1 MKLISALPSPF
12 VRKVRIALIEK
23 GIPFTTV
30 VDNPWSVDCEVA
42 RHNPLGKVPTLILDG
57 GRILYDSKVIV
68 GFLETLNR
76 EPRLLPDEPSLR
88 VEHRQIE
95 ALADSVCDAV
105 VLIVQER
112 ARSPDLQSQD
122 WIHRQF
128 GKVESGVAEA
138 ARVLG
143 TRSLYVANQF
153 GLADVAVGCML
164 GYLDL
169 RLAEF
174 RWRERHANLITLAEK
189 LARRSSFAQSLPE
202 AQSLREVR

>member
-12 VRKVRIALIEK
+12 ARKVRIALIEK
-23 GIPFTTV
+23 RMSFTTV
-30 VDNPWSVDCEVA
+30 VDNPWSVDSEVA
-42 RHNPLGKVPTLILDG
+42 RHNPLGKVPTLILDD
-57 GRILYDSKVIV
+57 GRILYDSKVVV
-68 GFLETLNR
+68 GFLETLGR
-76 EPRLLPDEPSLR
+76 EPQLLPNDPYLR

-105 VLIVQER
+105 VLIVLER

-122 WIHRQF
+122 WLQRQF
-128 GKVESGVAEA
+128 VKVESGVAEA
-138 ARVLG
+138 ARLLG
-143 TRSLYVANQF
+143 TRSWYIGNQF

-174 RWRERHANLITLAEK
+174 RWRERHPNLVTLAEK
-189 LARRSSFAQSLPE
+189 LASRSSFAQSLPE
-202 AQSLREVR
+202 AQPLREVR